1 MKKNWFDARV
11 KWSQETEKSAKDYKR
26 KHKIVRKK
34 KSPQKSI
41 ESLNKQTFTRKL
53 VYNTDYTI
61 SHTRMWACKVSY
73 TDQHLC
79 EHTGS
84 SSSSMLYNF
93 GIH

>member
-1 MKKNWFDARV
+1 M
-11 KWSQETEKSAKDYKR
+11 
-26 KHKIVRKK
+26 
-34 KSPQKSI
+34 
-41 ESLNKQTFTRKL
+41 
-53 VYNTDYTI
+53 YNTDYTI

-93 GIH
+93 GIHWKLLSKRWNALLPICFCLAGFDGVGLDIVGGIHCIHLAGVWLRKEKLLER